1 MDQDDPFMN
10 SNVFNVNDIAEI
22 EGEDSKKFG

>member
-1 MDQDDPFMN
+1 MDTDDPFMN

-22 EGEDSKKFG
+22 EGKGYINLG